1 MKTIAPITDEE
12 LVAYLD
18 GALEPSRKADIDTAL
33 MHNEGLAARLAALD
47 IDTGVIRTAFE
58 AVDTAEPVARLRPLL
73 LARANRPRRVWQ
85 DLSWQTMAATLL
97 LGAVLGYGVP
107 RLIPDH
113 AKADWRV
120 AVAEYQALY
129 TTATLAPLDLDPST
143 QRVEVA
149 GAGAA
154 LGRPITFAALQ
165 IAGLQFKRAQIL
177 DFDGRPLVQFAYLD
191 AAGTP
196 IAFCATRTGEADSP
210 VRTGE
215 LHTLA
220 AAYWTK
226 DGYAFIV
233 IGGKRP
239 EAVQRVAAELSV
251 RV

>member
-1 MKTIAPITDEE
+1 MKTMAPIPDEE

-47 IDTGVIRTAFE
+47 IDTGAIRTAFE
-58 AVDTAEPVARLRPLL
+58 ALDTAKPVARLRQLL
-73 LARANRPRRVWQ
+73 LARASRPRRVWT
-85 DLSWQTMAATLL
+85 DLRWQSMAATLL
-97 LGAVLGYGVP
+97 LGAALGYGVP
-107 RLIPDH
+107 RVIPDH

-143 QRVEVA
+143 QRAEVTS
-149 GAGAA
+149 AGAA

-165 IAGLQFKRAQIL
+165 VAGLEFKRAQIL

-196 IAFCATRTGEADSP
+196 IAFCATRTGEPDSP

-239 EAVQRVAAELSV
+239 EAVERAAAELSV